1 MLDIPKCHGKYL
13 IHIILKVI
21 IYTNIT
27 KENKSDILNKLLV
40 IKNDIFLTKQ
50 LCPLANAR
58 LHVCFH
64 V

>member
-27 KENKSDILNKLLV
+27 KENKSNGY
-40 IKNDIFLTKQ
+40 NEGST
-50 LCPLANAR
+50 
-58 LHVCFH
+58 
-64 V
+64 